1 MKKKWRD
8 IRIKMKIKDYI
19 LWDERAPELIFPI
32 QFVDKWAD
40 VVYKY
45 DDFDYLTGL
54 HRYKFKKVMYN

>member
-8 IRIKMKIKDYI
+8 IRIKMKLQDYI

-40 VVYKY
+40 VIYEYWGKFRDNMHV
-45 DDFDYLTGL
+45 
-54 HRYKFKKVMYN
+54 YKFKKVKYN

>member
-1 MKKKWRD
+1 MKLQ
-8 IRIKMKIKDYI
+8 DYI

-32 QFVDKWAD
+32 QFVYKWAD

-54 HRYKFKKVMYN
+54 HRYKFKKVKYN

>member
-1 MKKKWRD
+1 MKKKWRG

-32 QFVDKWAD
+32 QFVYKWAD

-45 DDFDYLTGL
+45 YSYDDVSEM
-54 HRYKFKKVMYN
+54 HRYKFKKVKYN

>member
-8 IRIKMKIKDYI
+8 IRIKMKIQDYI

-32 QFVDKWAD
+32 QFVYKWAG

-54 HRYKFKKVMYN
+54 HRYKFEKVKYN